1 MRLKILSA
9 LSPPQALAVLY
20 PVQMKYIALLLSLLL
35 SAPQEL
41 PQEAPLVASPT
52 SCGLGAAFH
61 AGRRAALAEA
71 VGEGVLV
78 FRGMPNT
85 RTYRRFHQDKTF
97 WWLTGIE
104 TPNAAIV
111 MDTRTKEE
119 VLFLPKQNLGLERW
133 EGEMWDAGDE
143 WVSEVSG
150 FTDIRPS
157 TQITSFLKERLA
169 DKPTVW
175 ISKEPHVELAGCYD
189 RAGPY
194 DRNRKRDPLDG
205 RVSREQALE
214 DKLIERYDVE
224 VKDCQGQIADL
235 RKVKTPEEIEAMR
248 RANDIGVTSMIE
260 GMRATKPG
268 VSEWELDSL
277 MSFVQRRMG
286 AAGPAYEAIVGA
298 GANALI
304 LHYISNHEVCED
316 GDLLLVDFA
325 PEVDHY
331 ITDITRT
338 WPVNGKFTERQAEIY
353 DCVLAAQKAAIAAVK
368 PGVTI
373 RDVQKAAMD
382 GIEEHGRRD
391 LVRHG
396 FFHFVGMEV
405 HDVGGMR
412 GELEVGMAF
421 TIEPGLYEDETSIG
435 IRIEDVVVVTEDGCI
450 NLSKSCPR
458 EREEIEAIVGSAG
471 ILDAMDGR

>member
-1 MRLKILSA
+1 MSTILWGMKLTSTLIAIA
-9 LSPPQALAVLY
+9 LLAPQALSQSKSV
-20 PVQMKYIALLLSLLL
+20 
-35 SAPQEL
+35 APN
-41 PQEAPLVASPT
+41 PT
-52 SCGLGAAFH
+52 TCGLGAEFH

-78 FRGMPNT
+78 FRGQPDT
-85 RTYRRFHQDKTF
+85 RAYRRFQQDKTF

-104 TPNAAIV
+104 SPNAALV
-111 MDTRTKEE
+111 MDTRTGEE
-119 VLFLPKQNLGLERW
+119 VLFLAKQNLGNERW
-133 EGEMWDAGDE
+133 EGEKWDASDE
-143 WVSEVSG
+143 WVREASG
-150 FTDIRPS
+150 FTDVRQNTKLVS
-157 TQITSFLKERLA
+157 YLKERLE

-189 RAGPY
+189 RAAPY

-214 DKLIERYDVE
+214 DKLVDRYDVE
-224 VKDCQGQIADL
+224 VQDCQSHISNL
-235 RKVKTPEEIEAMR
+235 RRVKTPEEIEAMR
-248 RANDIGVTSMIE
+248 RANDIGVESMIE

-268 VSEWELDSL
+268 VSEWDLDSM
-277 MSFVQRRMG
+277 MSFVQRRLG
-286 AAGPAYEAIVGA
+286 AAGPAYEAIVGT

-304 LHYISNHEVCED
+304 LHYISNHEVCKD
-316 GDLLLVDFA
+316 GELILVDFA
-325 PEVDHY
+325 PEVDHF

-338 WPVNGKFTERQAEIY
+338 WPVNGKFSRRQAEIY
-353 DCVLAAQKAAIAAVK
+353 DCVYDAQEAAIAAVK

-382 GIEEHGRRD
+382 VIKERGMRD

-435 IRIEDVVVVTEDGCI
+435 VRIEDVVVVTENGCV
-450 NLSKSCPR
+450 NLSEGCPR
-458 EREEIEAIVGSAG
+458 ERKAIEAIVGKKG
-471 ILDAMDGR
+471 VLRAMDRR

>member
-1 MRLKILSA
+1 
-9 LSPPQALAVLY
+9 
-20 PVQMKYIALLLSLLL
+20 MKTITLLLAFALT
-35 SAPQEL
+35 APEITKQDVG
-41 PQEAPLVASPT
+41 APPSGVV
-52 SCGLGAAFH
+52 CGLGAEFH
-61 AGRRAALAEA
+61 AGRRAALAES
-71 VGEGVLV
+71 VGEGVLI
-78 FRGMPNT
+78 FRGQPDT
-85 RTYRRFHQDKTF
+85 RAYLRFQQDKTF

-104 TPNAAIV
+104 SPNVALVI
-111 MDTRTKEE
+111 DTRTGEE
-119 VLFLPKQNLGLERW
+119 VLFLPKQNLGSERW
-133 EGEMWDAGDE
+133 EGEKWDVGDE
-143 WVSEVSG
+143 WVAGLTG
-150 FTDIRPS
+150 FSDIRQD
-157 TQITSFLKERLA
+157 TKLVSFLKERLA

-189 RAGPY
+189 RAAPY
-194 DRNRKRDPLDG
+194 DSKRKRDPLDG

-214 DKLIERYDVE
+214 DKLIDRYEVE
-224 VKDCQGQIADL
+224 VKDCQRQIADL
-235 RKVKTPEEIEAMR
+235 RKVKTAEEIEAMR
-248 RANDIGVTSMIE
+248 IANDVGVSAMIE

-277 MSFVQRRMG
+277 MSFAQRRLG
-286 AAGPAYEAIVGA
+286 AAGPAYEAIVGS

-304 LHYISNHEVCED
+304 LHYISNHELCDD
-316 GDLLLVDFA
+316 GELLLVDFA
-325 PEVDHY
+325 PEVGHY

-353 DCVLAAQKAAIAAVK
+353 DCVLAAQNASIAAVR

-382 GIEEHGRRD
+382 VIEERGMRS

-405 HDVGGMR
+405 HDVGGMQ

-450 NLSKSCPR
+450 NLSEGCPR
-458 EREEIEAIVGSAG
+458 DRAEIEALVGSG
-471 ILDAMDGR
+471 GLLEAMDAR

>member
-35 SAPQEL
+35 SAPQES

-205 RVSREQALE
+205 RVSREQAL
-214 DKLIERYDVE
+214 DHSGAQTKGIGTWSIRGTGLNVGMGLQPQQLCWQRLQWFAAIHDRPV
-224 VKDCQGQIADL
+224 VPGSHWH
-235 RKVKTPEEIEAMR
+235 EAM
-248 RANDIGVTSMIE
+248 V
-260 GMRATKPG
+260 
-268 VSEWELDSL
+268 
-277 MSFVQRRMG
+277 
-286 AAGPAYEAIVGA
+286 
-298 GANALI
+298 
-304 LHYISNHEVCED
+304 
-316 GDLLLVDFA
+316 
-325 PEVDHY
+325 
-331 ITDITRT
+331 
-338 WPVNGKFTERQAEIY
+338 
-353 DCVLAAQKAAIAAVK
+353 
-368 PGVTI
+368 
-373 RDVQKAAMD
+373 
-382 GIEEHGRRD
+382 
-391 LVRHG
+391 
-396 FFHFVGMEV
+396 
-405 HDVGGMR
+405 
-412 GELEVGMAF
+412 
-421 TIEPGLYEDETSIG
+421 
-435 IRIEDVVVVTEDGCI
+435 
-450 NLSKSCPR
+450 
-458 EREEIEAIVGSAG
+458 
-471 ILDAMDGR
+471 

>member
-1 MRLKILSA
+1 MKTLTLLLAFALSA
-9 LSPPQALAVLY
+9 SQTLTQEVDAPPSGV
-20 PVQMKYIALLLSLLL
+20 V
-35 SAPQEL
+35 
-41 PQEAPLVASPT
+41 
-52 SCGLGAAFH
+52 CGLGAEFH
-61 AGRRAALAEA
+61 AGRRAALAES
-71 VGEGVLV
+71 VGEGVLI
-78 FRGMPNT
+78 FRGQPDT
-85 RTYRRFHQDKTF
+85 RAYLRFQQDKTF

-104 TPNAAIV
+104 SPNVALVI
-111 MDTRTKEE
+111 DTRTGEE
-119 VLFLPKQNLGLERW
+119 VLFLPKQNLGSERW
-133 EGEMWDAGDE
+133 EGEKWDVGDE
-143 WVSEVSG
+143 WVAGLTG
-150 FTDIRPS
+150 FSDIRQD
-157 TQITSFLKERLA
+157 TKLVSFLKERLA

-189 RAGPY
+189 RAAPY
-194 DRNRKRDPLDG
+194 DSKRKRDPLDG

-214 DKLIERYDVE
+214 DKLIDRYEVE
-224 VKDCQGQIADL
+224 VKDCQRQIADL
-235 RKVKTPEEIEAMR
+235 RKVKTAEEIEAMR
-248 RANDIGVTSMIE
+248 IANDVGVSAMIE

-277 MSFVQRRMG
+277 MSFAQRRLG
-286 AAGPAYEAIVGA
+286 AAGPAYEAIVGS

-304 LHYISNHEVCED
+304 LHYISNHELCDD
-316 GDLLLVDFA
+316 GELLLVDFA
-325 PEVDHY
+325 PEVGHY

-353 DCVLAAQKAAIAAVK
+353 DCVLAAQNASIAAVR

-382 GIEEHGRRD
+382 VIEERGMRS

-405 HDVGGMR
+405 HDVGGMQ

-450 NLSKSCPR
+450 NLSEGCPR
-458 EREEIEAIVGSAG
+458 DRAEIEALVGSG
-471 ILDAMDGR
+471 GLLEAMDAR

>member
-1 MRLKILSA
+1 MKITA
-9 LSPPQALAVLY
+9 LTLAVL
-20 PVQMKYIALLLSLLL
+20 A
-35 SAPQEL
+35 SAPQASAQEL
-41 PQEAPLVASPT
+41 SPVASPT
-52 SCGLGAAFH
+52 TCGLGSAFH
-61 AGRRAALAEA
+61 AGRRQALAES

-85 RTYRRFHQDKTF
+85 RSYRRFHQDKTF

-111 MDTRTKEE
+111 MDTRTNEE

-189 RAGPY
+189 RAEPY

-214 DKLIERYDVE
+214 DKLIERYEVE
-224 VKDCQGQIADL
+224 VKDCQKQIADL
-235 RKVKTPEEIEAMR
+235 RKVKTAEEIEAMR
-248 RANDIGVTSMIE
+248 RANDIGVASMIE

-316 GDLLLVDFA
+316 GELILVDFA
-325 PEVDHY
+325 PEVNHF

-353 DCVLAAQKAAIAAVK
+353 DCVLAAQEAAIAAVR

-382 GIEEHGRRD
+382 VIEERGMRN

-412 GELEVGMAF
+412 GELEAGMAF

-450 NLSKSCPR
+450 NLSKGCPR
-458 EREEIEAIVGSAG
+458 DRKEIEAIVGKGG
-471 ILDAMDGR
+471 ILDSMDER

>member
-1 MRLKILSA
+1 
-9 LSPPQALAVLY
+9 
-20 PVQMKYIALLLSLLL
+20 MKTITLLLAFALT
-35 SAPQEL
+35 APEITKQDV
-41 PQEAPLVASPT
+41 EAPPSGVV
-52 SCGLGAAFH
+52 CGLGAEFH

-78 FRGMPNT
+78 FRGQPDT
-85 RTYRRFHQDKTF
+85 RAYLRFQQDKTF

-104 TPNAAIV
+104 SPNVALVI
-111 MDTRTKEE
+111 DTRTGEE
-119 VLFLPKQNLGLERW
+119 VLFLPKQNLGSERW
-133 EGEMWDAGDE
+133 EGEKWDVGDE
-143 WVSEVSG
+143 WVAGLTG
-150 FTDIRPS
+150 FSDIRQD
-157 TQITSFLKERLA
+157 TKLVSFLKERLA

-189 RAGPY
+189 RAAPY
-194 DRNRKRDPLDG
+194 DSKRKRDPLDG

-214 DKLIERYDVE
+214 DKLIDRYEVE
-224 VKDCQGQIADL
+224 VKDCQRQIADL
-235 RKVKTPEEIEAMR
+235 RKVKTAEEIEAMR
-248 RANDIGVTSMIE
+248 IANDVGVSAMIE

-277 MSFVQRRMG
+277 MSFAQRRLG
-286 AAGPAYEAIVGA
+286 AAGPAYEAIVGS

-304 LHYISNHEVCED
+304 LHYISNHELCDD
-316 GDLLLVDFA
+316 GELLLVDFA
-325 PEVDHY
+325 PEVGHY

-353 DCVLAAQKAAIAAVK
+353 DCVLAAQNASIATVR

-382 GIEEHGRRD
+382 VIEERGMRS

-405 HDVGGMR
+405 HDVGGMQ

-450 NLSKSCPR
+450 NLSEGCPR
-458 EREEIEAIVGSAG
+458 DRAEIEALVGSG
-471 ILDAMDGR
+471 GLLEAMDAR

>member
-1 MRLKILSA
+1 MLTTLW
-9 LSPPQALAVLY
+9 PPQAHAVPY
-20 PVQMKYIALLLSLLL
+20 PVRMKFTALLLSVLIF
-35 SAPQEL
+35 APEGAAQETSV
-41 PQEAPLVASPT
+41 VASPT
-52 SCGLGAAFH
+52 SCGLGSAFH
-61 AGRRAALAEA
+61 SGRRQALAEA

-78 FRGMPNT
+78 FRGMPDT
-85 RTYRRFHQDKTF
+85 RAYRRFQQDKTF

-133 EGEMWDAGDE
+133 EGEKWDAGDE
-143 WVSEVSG
+143 WVAEVSG
-150 FTDIRPS
+150 FTDIRPG
-157 TQITSFLKERLA
+157 TQLVSFLKERLA

-189 RAGPY
+189 RAAPY

-205 RVSREQALE
+205 RESREQALE
-214 DKLIERYDVE
+214 DKLIERYEVE
-224 VKDCQGQIADL
+224 VKDCQSHISNI
-235 RKVKTPEEIEAMR
+235 RKVKTAEEIEAMR
-248 RANDIGVTSMIE
+248 RANDVGVESMIE

-268 VSEWELDSL
+268 VSEWDLDSM
-277 MSFVQRRMG
+277 MSFVQRRLG
-286 AAGPAYEAIVGA
+286 AAGPAYEAIVGT

-316 GDLLLVDFA
+316 GQLLLVDFA

-338 WPVNGKFTERQAEIY
+338 WPVNGKFTKRQAEIY
-353 DCVLAAQKAAIAAVK
+353 DCVYDAQEAAIAAVK

-382 GIEEHGRRD
+382 VIEDRGMRD

-412 GELEVGMAF
+412 GELEEGMAF

-435 IRIEDVVVVTEDGCI
+435 IRIEDVVIVTKDGCI
-450 NLSKSCPR
+450 NLSAGCPR
-458 EREEIEAIVGSAG
+458 ERKKIEAIVGKKG
-471 ILDAMDGR
+471 ILNAMDRR

>member
-1 MRLKILSA
+1 
-9 LSPPQALAVLY
+9 
-20 PVQMKYIALLLSLLL
+20 MKTITLLLAFALT
-35 SAPQEL
+35 APEITKQD
-41 PQEAPLVASPT
+41 QEAPPSGVV
-52 SCGLGAAFH
+52 CGLGAEFH
-61 AGRRAALAEA
+61 AGRRAALAES

-78 FRGMPNT
+78 FRGQPDT
-85 RTYRRFHQDKTF
+85 RAYLRFQQDKTF

-104 TPNAAIV
+104 SPNVALVI
-111 MDTRTKEE
+111 DTRTGEE
-119 VLFLPKQNLGLERW
+119 VLFLPKQNLGSERW
-133 EGEMWDAGDE
+133 EGEKWDVGDE
-143 WVSEVSG
+143 WVAGLTG
-150 FTDIRPS
+150 FSDIRQD
-157 TQITSFLKERLA
+157 TKLVSFLKERLA

-189 RAGPY
+189 RAAPY
-194 DRNRKRDPLDG
+194 DSKRKRDPLDG

-214 DKLIERYDVE
+214 DKLIDRYEVE
-224 VKDCQGQIADL
+224 VKDCQRQIADL
-235 RKVKTPEEIEAMR
+235 RKVKTAEEIEAMR
-248 RANDIGVTSMIE
+248 IANDVGVSAMIE

-277 MSFVQRRMG
+277 MSFAQRRLG
-286 AAGPAYEAIVGA
+286 AAGPAYEAIVGS

-304 LHYISNHEVCED
+304 LHYISNHELCDD
-316 GDLLLVDFA
+316 GELLLVDFA
-325 PEVDHY
+325 PEVGHY

-353 DCVLAAQKAAIAAVK
+353 DCVLAAQNASIAAVR

-382 GIEEHGRRD
+382 VIEERGMRS

-405 HDVGGMR
+405 HDVGGMQ

-435 IRIEDVVVVTEDGCI
+435 VRIEDVVVVTEDGCI
-450 NLSKSCPR
+450 NLSAGCPR
-458 EREEIEAIVGSAG
+458 GRAEIEALVGSG
-471 ILDAMDGR
+471 GLLEAMDAR

>member
-1 MRLKILSA
+1 MKI
-9 LSPPQALAVLY
+9 
-20 PVQMKYIALLLSLLL
+20 LSLLL
-35 SAPQEL
+35 AFALTAPEIMKQDV
-41 PQEAPLVASPT
+41 EAPPSGAV
-52 SCGLGAAFH
+52 CGLGAEFH

-71 VGEGVLV
+71 VGEGVLI
-78 FRGMPNT
+78 FRGRPDT
-85 RTYRRFHQDKTF
+85 RAYLRFQQDKTF

-104 TPNAAIV
+104 SANVALV
-111 MDTRTKEE
+111 MDTRTGEE
-119 VLFLPKQNLGLERW
+119 VLFLPKQSLGSERW
-133 EGEMWDAGDE
+133 EGEKWDAGDE
-143 WVSEVSG
+143 WVAGLTG
-150 FTDIRPS
+150 FSDIRQD
-157 TQITSFLKERLA
+157 TKLASFLKERLA
-169 DKPTVW
+169 DKPAVW

-189 RAGPY
+189 RAAPY
-194 DRNRKRDPLDG
+194 DSKRKLDPFDG

-214 DKLIERYDVE
+214 DKLIKRYQVE
-224 VKDCQGQIADL
+224 VTDCQKQISDL
-235 RKVKTPEEIEAMR
+235 RKIKTTEEIEAMR
-248 RANDIGVTSMIE
+248 RANDVGVAAMIE

-277 MSFVQRRMG
+277 MSFAQRRLG
-286 AAGPAYEAIVGA
+286 AAGPAYEAIVGS

-304 LHYISNHEVCED
+304 LHYISNHELCDD
-316 GDLLLVDFA
+316 GELLLVDFA

-353 DCVLAAQKAAIAAVK
+353 DCVLAAQNASIAAVK

-373 RDVQKAAMD
+373 RDVQRAAMD
-382 GIEEHGRRD
+382 VIEERGMRS

-405 HDVGGMR
+405 HDVGGMQ

-450 NLSKSCPR
+450 NLSAGCPR
-458 EREEIEAIVGSAG
+458 DRAEIEALVGSG
-471 ILDAMDGR
+471 GMLEAMDAR

>member
-1 MRLKILSA
+1 MKILTLLLACTVTASHT
-9 LSPPQALAVLY
+9 LTQDVDSPPSVAV
-20 PVQMKYIALLLSLLL
+20 
-35 SAPQEL
+35 
-41 PQEAPLVASPT
+41 
-52 SCGLGAAFH
+52 CGLGAEFH

-71 VGEGVLV
+71 LGEGVLV
-78 FRGMPNT
+78 FRGQPDT
-85 RTYRRFHQDKTF
+85 RAYLRFQQDKTF

-104 TPNAAIV
+104 SPNVALV
-111 MDTRTKEE
+111 MDTRTGEE
-119 VLFLPKQNLGLERW
+119 VLFLPKQNLGSERW
-133 EGEMWDAGDE
+133 EGEKWDVADE
-143 WVSEVSG
+143 WIPGLTG
-150 FTDIRPS
+150 FTDIRQD
-157 TQITSFLKERLA
+157 TKLVSFLKERLE

-189 RAGPY
+189 RAEPY
-194 DRNRKRDPLDG
+194 DKKRRRDPLDG

-214 DKLIERYDVE
+214 DKLIERYGVE
-224 VKDCQGQIADL
+224 VKDCQRQIADL
-235 RKVKTPEEIEAMR
+235 RKVKTVEEIEAMR
-248 RANDIGVTSMIE
+248 RANDVGVASMIE

-277 MSFVQRRMG
+277 MGFVQRRLG
-286 AAGPAYEAIVGA
+286 AAGPAYEAIVGS

-304 LHYISNHEVCED
+304 LHYISNHELCDD
-316 GDLLLVDFA
+316 GELLLVDFA

-353 DCVLAAQKAAIAAVK
+353 DCVLDAQKASIAAVK

-373 RDVQKAAMD
+373 RDVQRAAMD
-382 GIEEHGRRD
+382 VIEERGMRS

-405 HDVGGMR
+405 HDVGGMQ
-412 GELEVGMAF
+412 GKLEAGMAF

-450 NLSKSCPR
+450 NLSAGCPR
-458 EREEIEAIVGSAG
+458 ERDEIEALVGSG
-471 ILDAMDGR
+471 GVLEAMDKR